1 MSQPKNPMQDPVT
14 GADMPYSQ
22 EAEEALLGS
31 LMIDS
36 TALLEVDSVLSSAND
51 FFLLSNR
58 IIYSAMQRLKQ
69 RGDAVDNI
77 TIVEELSSTNDLEK
91 VGGYAKLVRL
101 TETVGTSMHAPVYAE
116 LVARAALRRRMI
128 EASDKMRRLAFDESL
143 NIDEVRAKAD
153 NTWMAV
159 TSEIQRNRGEWA
171 SDVMSRVYDEIE
183 RAMIER
189 KAFSGLPTGLRDVDL
204 LINGLGAGQLI
215 IVAGRPGMGK
225 SAAMDNI
232 ALNLVRAGKT
242 VLYATS
248 ERSPDQV
255 IRRMAAIE
263 SGVNGLKIQSGR
275 MSAQEAAAFTQASA
289 RISQYPLKFMDDA
302 EPRPRD
308 ISAEANWLVK
318 RHNCEVVLFDGMYRA
333 KTGDS
338 QLDRE
343 DRTKYGTIALE
354 LKTMARNLNIPVL
367 VTHQLNRGVESRNDK
382 RPLMS
387 DLRESGRIEE
397 EADKIIFLYRDEFY
411 NPATEFPGQCEWIVA
426 KHRDG
431 ATGTV
436 ATYYEKTTTKFSN
449 ASVHRVDLN
458 DI

>member
-153 NTWMAV
+153 NTWMA
-159 TSEIQRNRGEWA
+159 G
-171 SDVMSRVYDEIE
+171 
-183 RAMIER
+183 
-189 KAFSGLPTGLRDVDL
+189 
-204 LINGLGAGQLI
+204 NGH
-215 IVAGRPGMGK
+215 
-225 SAAMDNI
+225 
-232 ALNLVRAGKT
+232 
-242 VLYATS
+242 
-248 ERSPDQV
+248 
-255 IRRMAAIE
+255 RM
-263 SGVNGLKIQSGR
+263 
-275 MSAQEAAAFTQASA
+275 
-289 RISQYPLKFMDDA
+289 
-302 EPRPRD
+302 
-308 ISAEANWLVK
+308 
-318 RHNCEVVLFDGMYRA
+318 
-333 KTGDS
+333 
-338 QLDRE
+338 
-343 DRTKYGTIALE
+343 
-354 LKTMARNLNIPVL
+354 
-367 VTHQLNRGVESRNDK
+367 
-382 RPLMS
+382 
-387 DLRESGRIEE
+387 
-397 EADKIIFLYRDEFY
+397 
-411 NPATEFPGQCEWIVA
+411 
-426 KHRDG
+426 
-431 ATGTV
+431 
-436 ATYYEKTTTKFSN
+436 
-449 ASVHRVDLN
+449 
-458 DI
+458 